1 MCRILR
7 FTSSALMAITECL
20 FRDVLIGV
28 TVTVRP
34 ISLAP
39 IMTSI
44 FIVLIYLH
52 IRIEI
57 YSKKGLLDY
66 SNSAYTK
73 SSILAFCVIGLA
85 LFLVAIVY
93 LFQIGDL
100 KMLNYVNCVLFVN
113 FTMCAVVP
121 TLLIIKNSNMI
132 EYAKNNFWK

>member
-1 MCRILR
+1 
-7 FTSSALMAITECL
+7 
-20 FRDVLIGV
+20 
-28 TVTVRP
+28 
-34 ISLAP
+34 
-39 IMTSI
+39 MTSI